1 MIDAQGKIAR
11 IRDELNAQFFER
23 GELIDGALCALLS
36 AHHVLIIGPPGTAK
50 SMLAEE
56 LCQRIEGADYFQW
69 LLTKFTTPEE
79 IFGAVSLKAL
89 ENDDYR
95 RVTTHKLPEA
105 HIAFLDE
112 IFKANSSILNALLTL
127 INERLFHNGRER
139 ITVPLIT
146 LFGASNELPDEEE
159 LTALYDR
166 FMLRFVAEY
175 ISEDFRF
182 LKMLEAG
189 RSASRTR
196 LAFAELGELR
206 RMTSAIAVPGAVLRT
221 IADIRR
227 ELGRQ
232 QIIASDR
239 RYRMSLDL
247 LRAHALL
254 MQRSQVT
261 EDDLLFLQHVL
272 WKDPEE
278 RAKVRDAIQHLI
290 KGYEEEAR
298 ELLIQT
304 QELQEQAVREYESE
318 EIRKRALV
326 EAHVKIGNIMKRFD
340 DLVRDATESGRSLEA
355 VEHMRTQA
363 RQIHESIRRNILQ
376 I

>member
-1 MIDAQGKIAR
+1 MVEAQGKIAR

-36 AHHVLIIGPPGTAK
+36 ANHVLIIGPPGTAK

-89 ENDDYR
+89 EQDDYR

-166 FMLRFVAEY
+166 FMLRFVADY
-175 ISEDFRF
+175 IGEEFRF

-189 RSASRTR
+189 RPASRTR
-196 LAFAELGELR
+196 LRFAELEELR
-206 RMTSAIAVPGAVLRT
+206 HAVAEVPVPIAVLRS

-247 LRAHALL
+247 LRAHAFL

-261 EDDLLFLQHVL
+261 EDDLFFLQHVL

-278 RAKVRDAIQHLI
+278 RAKVRDTIQHLV

-304 QELQEQAVREYESE
+304 QELQEYVARGWETADLKPPRDGRGAYQDRQHPGPLRRPGARRFAGRAVRWTRS
-318 EIRKRALV
+318 RTCATQVKRIQQTML
-326 EAHVKIGNIMKRFD
+326 
-340 DLVRDATESGRSLEA
+340 
-355 VEHMRTQA
+355 
-363 RQIHESIRRNILQ
+363 RQI
-376 I
+376 

>member
-1 MIDAQGKIAR
+1 MVEAQGKIAR
-11 IRDELNAQFFER
+11 IREELNARFFER
-23 GELIDGALCALLS
+23 SELIDGALCALLS
-36 AHHVLIIGPPGTAK
+36 AQHVLIIGPPGTAK

-56 LCQRIEGADYFQW
+56 LCQRIEGANYFQW

-139 ITVPLIT
+139 ISVPLIT

-166 FMLRFVAEY
+166 FLLRFVAEY

-182 LKMLEAG
+182 LKMLEAP
-189 RSASRTR
+189 RPAQRTR
-196 LAFAELGELR
+196 LGFEELAGLR
-206 RMTSAIAVPGAVLRT
+206 RAAAAIPVSGAVLRT

-232 QIIASDR
+232 QIVASDR
-239 RYRMSLDL
+239 RYRMALDL

-272 WKDPEE
+272 WRDPEE
-278 RAKVRDAIQHLI
+278 RAKVRDTIQHLI

-304 QELQEQAVREYESE
+304 QELQEYAARQWESE
-318 EIRKRALV
+318 EMRKRAIF
-326 EAHVKIGNIMKRFD
+326 EAHTKIGNILSRFD
-340 DLVRDATESGRSLEA
+340 ALVRDATESGRPLEA
-355 VEHMRTQA
+355 VENMRSQA
-363 RQIHESIRRNILQ
+363 RQIQESIRRNILQ